1 MEQSVEF
8 LIKSHYAQLRASEKK
23 VADYVLEH
31 GMNCKK
37 MTIDAL
43 AEESKVSQPTVMR
56 FVKAAGFQNYKEFQY
71 ALMCQDMQA
80 KIFQKKKIQNRYFMD
95 TSCIHRIKWRV
106 FRKKSCQEPL
116 LCWKRC

>member
-37 MTIDAL
+37 
-43 AEESKVSQPTVMR
+43 
-56 FVKAAGFQNYKEFQY
+56 
-71 ALMCQDMQA
+71 
-80 KIFQKKKIQNRYFMD
+80 
-95 TSCIHRIKWRV
+95 
-106 FRKKSCQEPL
+106 
-116 LCWKRC
+116 

>member
-1 MEQSVEF
+1 
-8 LIKSHYAQLRASEKK
+8 
-23 VADYVLEH
+23 
-31 GMNCKK
+31 

-80 KIFQKKKIQNRYFMD
+80 KIFQKKRYR
-95 TSCIHRIKWRV
+95 TGTLWIPAASTG
-106 FRKKSCQEPL
+106 
-116 LCWKRC
+116 